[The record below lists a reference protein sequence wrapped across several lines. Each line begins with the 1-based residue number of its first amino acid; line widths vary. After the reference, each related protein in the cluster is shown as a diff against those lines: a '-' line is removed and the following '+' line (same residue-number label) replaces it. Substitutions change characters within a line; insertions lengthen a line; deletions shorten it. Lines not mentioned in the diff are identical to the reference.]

1 MTTTRSTLVWALPG
15 GSLLPTLLAII
26 WVINFQKP
34 LGLGTLKNGGKCI
47 QRPLAMPKDDRQA
60 GFDLNLA
67 LMEDEALIVL
77 AKECE
82 YGPARDELIV
92 RYGSQADRLI
102 GWLAHS
108 YGFGHTDVED
118 ARQNA
123 VFWMV
128 EAIKKYDTRQIGKPQ
143 GCSFRS
149 FVHRVVIAR
158 FKDFAKHLRRVEHHY
173 DRTARCSDDE
183 DFAEDTDGELKD
195 PATIVEARESMTRLH
210 ETLTCLDSDSGHMW
224 RLLAEGNSLRQ
235 IAVQIGVSYDS
246 AKRRRRKL
254 IDELKLR
261 LNSSRKSVDL
271 N

>member
-1 MTTTRSTLVWALPG
+1 
-15 GSLLPTLLAII
+15 
-26 WVINFQKP
+26 
-34 LGLGTLKNGGKCI
+34 
-47 QRPLAMPKDDRQA
+47 
-60 GFDLNLA
+60 
-67 LMEDEALIVL
+67 MEDEALVVL
-77 AKECE
+77 ARECE

-92 RYGSQADRLI
+92 RYRSQADRLI

-108 YGFGHTDVED
+108 YDFGHSDVED

-149 FVHRVVIAR
+149 FIHRVVIAR
-158 FKDFAKHLRRVEHHY
+158 FKDFAKHLRRVEYHY
-173 DRTARCSDDE
+173 DRTARSREQEEFADDV
-183 DFAEDTDGELKD
+183 DQELRD
-195 PATIVEARESMTRLH
+195 PAVIVEVRESMTRLH
-210 ETLTCLDSDSGHMW
+210 ETLTCLDSESGRIW

-261 LNSSRKSVDL
+261 LNSPRKSLDVTGKRPS
-271 N
+271 